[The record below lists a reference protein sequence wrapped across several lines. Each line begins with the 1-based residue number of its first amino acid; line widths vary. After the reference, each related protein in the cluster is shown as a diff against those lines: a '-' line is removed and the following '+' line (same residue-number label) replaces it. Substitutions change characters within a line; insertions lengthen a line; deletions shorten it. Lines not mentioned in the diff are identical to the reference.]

1 VISAQAC
8 AHRRRGDALPTSLVH
23 ALSDELANRG
33 WTDQPLAVRSSAST
47 EDSSRASFAG
57 IYRSCLNVRGVDA
70 LVRAVQDVLDS
81 LWTPAAVAYRE
92 RFALAEDDAA
102 MAVVVM
108 PLIPAVASG
117 IAFTCDPITGRENQ
131 IVIHANWGLGE
142 ALVGGQAAGDEYR
155 VEASYVSD
163 NLRLIAQQIGSKS
176 RTTAASACGG
186 TELQETPRDLAG
198 RAVLSTEQALALAAI
213 VRDVAFALDY
223 TTPFFDIEWACDG
236 TRFWI
241 VQARPI
247 TARARYTYPALAG
260 QPRIWSRG
268 NSRDVV
274 PDPLTAMDWSVS
286 RPVINRMVMPT
297 YVLSGYETLPAVQRA
312 TLRLGRLYF
321 DSSLLQWEAFD
332 AFGVPPPSYN
342 RFLGGHQPEI
352 SVSKPTGGELVARAW
367 RSVRFL
373 QRSWRPKSR
382 AKDTLARAQR
392 DAAERLRQKL
402 PDENAEIVEQ
412 LQAQLV
418 EMRTRDD
425 LFLLQTSSS
434 AIFVLLDLVEKYCPG
449 EGYAI
454 TAALLSGGEASVT
467 AAQSYDLMEL
477 ARIAA
482 NDGAALQWL
491 RSADR
496 VGRDWSVRLAPDG
509 AFRRAFA
516 EFLDRYGHRAV
527 YESYLRNPRWR
538 EAPDYLLDSVV
549 SLIGHEPR
557 QVRDRQQRSYNE
569 ARQRAARSL
578 PLVYRPLV
586 PWLIKMATTERNVRE
601 GARSTLVAHAGV
613 VRRFLLALAERF
625 VRAGQMATVDDVF
638 HLTLLEL
645 YAVANGGL
653 PAVAAANRASLRRR
667 QLEGFTAH
675 ADPEVVIEHGRAVAT
690 RSAPVLDGPEV
701 SGNRNVWQGTVVGS
715 GRARGVAHVARHP
728 TEALGMPS
736 GAILVAPSTDPSWTP
751 IFLKAGALVMETG
764 GYISHGAIVARELGI
779 PAVVNLPGILEQLQT
794 GEQLDVDAMRGIVR
808 RL

>member
-1 VISAQAC
+1 M
-8 AHRRRGDALPTSLVH
+8 
-23 ALSDELANRG
+23 
-33 WTDQPLAVRSSAST
+33 
-47 EDSSRASFAG
+47 
-57 IYRSCLNVRGVDA
+57 RGVDA

-81 LWTPAAVAYRE
+81 LWEPAAVAYRE
-92 RFALAEDDAA
+92 RLELADDDAA

-117 IAFTCDPITGRENQ
+117 IAFTCDPVTGRENQ
-131 IVIHANWGLGE
+131 IVVHANWGLGE

-155 VEASYVSD
+155 VEASHMSD
-163 NLRLIAQQIGSKS
+163 DLRLITQQVGSKS
-176 RTTAASACGG
+176 RTTVVAASGG

-198 RAVLSTEQALALAAI
+198 RAVLSVDQALALAAI
-213 VRDVAFALDY
+213 VRDVAYALDY
-223 TTPFFDIEWACDG
+223 TTPFFDIEWVYDG

-260 QPRIWSRG
+260 QPTIWSRG

-274 PDPLTAMDWSVS
+274 PYPLTAMDWSVS
-286 RPVINRMVMPT
+286 RPVVNRMVMPT

-312 TLRLGRLYF
+312 ALRRGRLFF

-352 SVSKPTGGELVARAW
+352 SVPKPTGADLLARAW

-373 QRSWRPKSR
+373 RRSWRPKSR
-382 AKDTLARAQR
+382 AKETLAQAHR
-392 DAAERLRQKL
+392 DAAELLKEKVQ
-402 PDENAEIVEQ
+402 DDNAEVVKQ
-412 LQAQLV
+412 LQAQLAR
-418 EMRTRDD
+418 MRTPDD

-434 AIFVLLDLVEKYCPG
+434 ALFVLLDLVEKYCPD

-467 AAQSYDLMEL
+467 AAQSYDLLEL

-496 VGRDWSVRLAPDG
+496 VGTDWSVRLATDG

-538 EAPDYLLDSVV
+538 EAPDFLLDSVV
-549 SLIGHEPR
+549 GLIGHEPR
-557 QVRDRQQRSYNE
+557 QVHDRQQRSYRE
-569 ARQRAARSL
+569 ARQRVARSL

-586 PWLIKMATTERNVRE
+586 PWLIQMATTERNVRE
-601 GARSTLVAHAGV
+601 GARSALVAHAGV

-625 VRAGQMATVDDVF
+625 VSAGQMATTDDVF

-645 YAVANGGL
+645 YALAEGRL
-653 PAVAAANRASLRRR
+653 PALAATNRASLRRQ
-667 QLEGFTAH
+667 QLEAFAAH
-675 ADPEVVIEHGRAVAT
+675 ADPEVVIEHGRAST
-690 RSAPVLDGPEV
+690 TQSAPVFDQPHV
-701 SGNRNVWQGTVVGS
+701 SGDGNTWHGTVVGS
-715 GRARGVAHVARHP
+715 GRARGVAYVAHHP
-728 TEALGMPS
+728 AEALDMPS

-779 PAVVNLPGILEQLQT
+779 PAVVNLPGILEQLHT
-794 GEQLDVDAMRGIVR
+794 GDQLEVDASRGIVR